1 MNTQLKNVFLF
12 KQLDE
17 SSLTKLSYISKIKH
31 YSAGD
36 ILFYEGDSSEKLYIL
51 LEGMLKAYKTD
62 MKGNEIVLHYFYP
75 VSMVAEMA
83 NLHRIP
89 FPATAEC
96 ESDVIVVE
104 IDYLPFEEDFLKNPL
119 ISFEVIKSLSQKI
132 KFLENI
138 ITTHLTLDATSRV
151 AKFLYDNEKIYLT
164 MKHNKIATI
173 LNMTHETLSRT
184 LRKLKTLG
192 LISDDGKDFQILN
205 KAGLL
210 ELFA

>member
-1 MNTQLKNVFLF
+1 MNSQLKNIFLF

-17 SSLTKLSYISKIKH
+17 SSLSKLSGISKIKH

-36 ILFYEGDSSEKLYIL
+36 ILFYEGDLSTKLYIL

-96 ESDVIVVE
+96 ESDVMVAE
-104 IDYLPFEEDFLKNPL
+104 IDYVAFEEDFLKNPL

-151 AKFLYDNEKIYLT
+151 AKFLYDNEKIYLS